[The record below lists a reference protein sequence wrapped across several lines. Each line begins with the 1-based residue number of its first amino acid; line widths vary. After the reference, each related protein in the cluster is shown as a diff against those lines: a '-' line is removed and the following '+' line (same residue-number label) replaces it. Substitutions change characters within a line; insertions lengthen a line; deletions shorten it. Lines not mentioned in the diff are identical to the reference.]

1 MADQTDPNI
10 VGGDSVAGE
19 TDPQPYAAPVPGND
33 SQINAVGEDQMM
45 QHHDAE
51 MLAAAQEVEHP
62 GTVNDVKRMK
72 NQ

>member
-1 MADQTDPNI
+1 M
-10 VGGDSVAGE
+10 AGE
-19 TDPQPYAAPVPGND
+19 TDPQPYAAAAAGND
-33 SQINAVGEDQMM
+33 SQMHGAGEVQM

-51 MLAAAQEVEHP
+51 MLAAAQEPEHP